1 MRVVLQRVASAS
13 VSIVAE
19 HGEVSDSEPQRIEAG
34 LMLLVGVSDEDDDD
48 AVTWMAHK
56 ISKLRIFED
65 EDMKMNRSI
74 EDVGGEILSISQFT
88 LYGDANRGNRPS
100 FVAAGRPEHA
110 ERIWNQLNQALRS
123 QGIAV
128 RTGRFGAH
136 MKVSLVNDGP
146 VTLIL
151 ER

>member
-19 HGEVSDSEPQRIEAG
+19 HGEVSDFEPQRIEAG